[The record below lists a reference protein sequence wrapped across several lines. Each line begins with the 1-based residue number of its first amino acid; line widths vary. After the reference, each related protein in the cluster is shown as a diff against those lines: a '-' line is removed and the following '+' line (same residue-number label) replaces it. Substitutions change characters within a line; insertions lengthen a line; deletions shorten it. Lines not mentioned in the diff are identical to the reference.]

1 MTFTGKE
8 VTGWQILGASL
19 LLAVLGWLFVVL
31 MFCN

>member
-8 VTGWQILGASL
+8 VTGWQILGAVFL
-19 LLAVLGWLFVVL
+19 LWVLGSIFVVL